1 VFCGETIVP
10 ERLTGPQLSFNFT
23 IRKKLIGGF
32 SMKTLKLLED
42 AMHQKEQ
49 ALIQYIRYMR
59 EAQDSQDTEA
69 AALFADLAK
78 AEEKHITV
86 IRDQVANFSNKTDKL
101 NKYQETNQYIAQH
114 YDDIVEQ

>member
-1 VFCGETIVP
+1 M
-10 ERLTGPQLSFNFT
+10 Q
-23 IRKKLIGGF
+23 
-32 SMKTLKLLED
+32 TLKLLED

-59 EAQDSQDTEA
+59 EAQDMQDTHA

-86 IRDQVANFSNKTDKL
+86 IRDQVAKASANMASL
-101 NKYQETNQYIAQH
+101 NKYQQANEYTAQH
-114 YDDIVEQ
+114 YDNITEQ